1 MKRTTKAEKI
11 DAYDRLMG
19 ENQLLSLAIQ
29 AISTEQPDAVERVK
43 FEAESRYTLA
53 AYRLTGPQG
62 GFVSVTFHCKG
73 QNDSVNVYWLD
84 RMLQW
89 REWALELRT
98 AIERIR
104 VTRQN
109 LWDAAA

>member
-43 FEAESRYTLA
+43 FEAERA
-53 AYRLTGPQG
+53 GA
-62 GFVSVTFHCKG
+62 V
-73 QNDSVNVYWLD
+73 
-84 RMLQW
+84 
-89 REWALELRT
+89 
-98 AIERIR
+98 
-104 VTRQN
+104 
-109 LWDAAA
+109 